1 MTRLWRAVFA
11 AAVIMLAGACTAD
24 PGGEGREIEAPIGR
38 SFYWFRYIGGA
49 DIRDSCVAG
58 APDRMRIVYNAV
70 WGEQVRIY
78 DIVGPRMTAR
88 VLSDM
93 TVGLNLEIGSA
104 GDLLGPWKA
113 RKADRVMNA
122 ADLRRLDQALAASG
136 GFGPPALVGRD
147 LQSQEFWWSVA
158 SCRNGRWGYA
168 AYDFQTDGFG
178 RVRFAEPLFA
188 LDPMARQVPPP
199 PPRPTAGERMG
210 RESQQTHSKWRLA
223 IGSNGPR
230 Y

>member
-1 MTRLWRAVFA
+1 MTRLGWTVFA
-11 AAVIMLAGACTAD
+11 AVMTMLGACTAD
-24 PGGEGREIEAPIGR
+24 PNGDGREIEAPIGR

-49 DIRDSCVAG
+49 DIRDGCTAG

-78 DIVGPRMTAR
+78 DFVGPRLTSR
-88 VLSDM
+88 VLTDM
-93 TVGLNLEIGSA
+93 AVGLNLEISST

-113 RKADRVMNA
+113 RKADRMLNA
-122 ADLRRLDQALAASG
+122 AELRQLDQALSASG
-136 GFGPPALVGRD
+136 GFGPPAVNHD

-168 AYDFQTDGFG
+168 AYDFQTDGFA

-188 LDPMARQVPPP
+188 LDPMARQLPPP
-199 PPRPTAGERMG
+199 PPRRTAGERFG

-223 IGSNGPR
+223 IGANGPR

>member
-1 MTRLWRAVFA
+1 MTRFGRAVFA
-11 AAVIMLAGACTAD
+11 AAMMVLGACTAD
-24 PGGEGREIEAPIGR
+24 PNGEGREIEAPIGR

-49 DIRDSCVAG
+49 DIRDTCTSG
-58 APDRMRIVYNAV
+58 APDRLRLVYNAV

-88 VLSDM
+88 VLTDM
-93 TVGLNLEIGSA
+93 SVGLELEISSI

-113 RKADRVMNA
+113 RKADRVLNA
-122 ADLRRLDQALAASG
+122 AELDQLNQALAASG
-136 GFGPPALVGRD
+136 GFGPPASSRD

-168 AYDFQTDGFG
+168 AYDFQTDGFA

-188 LDPMARQVPPP
+188 LDPMARQLPPP
-199 PPRPTAGERMG
+199 PPRHTAGERMG
-210 RESQQTHSKWRLA
+210 RESQQTHSKWRLS
-223 IGSNGPR
+223 IGADGPR